1 MRGGGGGRGG
11 VAPARNQVKN
21 GNTSNTQ
28 IQQTPLKRLLVEV
41 DEMTRRRWTIDD
53 EVAQGSQHEVAR
65 ARESL
70 SSMLKRV
77 DAILVEKGKIE
88 DNMTETDK
96 KKEEN
101 TRTKL
106 ESRLKFTK
114 LKLRESVLRLLTRN
128 VELMQT
134 VLTNVETKLS
144 LNSFQKVVA
153 AGESLAR
160 TEKSLAGI
168 RNEKENI
175 ERELT
180 ETPDKE
186 QENIRENMN
195 KELDTVSKQLK
206 KCSALY
212 LENIPKV
219 IKNLLTTIESEVNAA
234 SGEVSNFKEQLPGLA
249 GDEAGIRKA
258 LVEMQQWLDGLRRRV
273 QWLQLIEG
281 MFADSPARDTS
292 RLPDARVILSGTD
305 VKQRTVQLMQAL
317 LTIEGQINVMVAE
330 LRELLDPGA
339 KAREEEAKKE
349 QEEMEQKKQEAL
361 AKAEQQRANDKA
373 QAKKEKQEADEK
385 REIKKCVDSAKE
397 QIENIKVECDACE
410 TIIKRETGLIDT
422 WDKGKNSMGF
432 GALEDKITLL
442 VSMQALIPQVKL
454 RLEKSLAKYDA
465 GRQKAKEAYQQ
476 AQEQAK
482 QDESDA
488 TLSREVKKSEAVTEA
503 WEKVAPNEMGWR
515 GALNMTD
522 HAAEKALTLQRDIQK
537 ILDGKS

>member
-1 MRGGGGGRGG
+1 
-11 VAPARNQVKN
+11 
-21 GNTSNTQ
+21 
-28 IQQTPLKRLLVEV
+28 
-41 DEMTRRRWTIDD
+41 MTRRRWTIDD